1 MSPSI
6 NVKLGKDRNVLDC
19 LHVDTYLSAMKV
31 FTLSLIVKLERII
44 QNLENVLHLFISHFN
59 PRHVLIFTTSDTP
72 DTILCFASL
81 CNSCKEPRLCA
92 DYANL
97 EQLLSCCLC

>member
-31 FTLSLIVKLERII
+31 FTLSLIVKLERVI
-44 QNLENVLHLFISHFN
+44 QNLENVLH
-59 PRHVLIFTTSDTP
+59 
-72 DTILCFASL
+72 
-81 CNSCKEPRLCA
+81 
-92 DYANL
+92 
-97 EQLLSCCLC
+97 